1 MEKKDSSFHVFGTHD
16 EAEDAV
22 RSLTAS
28 GLKEQ
33 MIKYE
38 TTLKK
43 NNYVVMVHGNAAQV
57 AKARFILAD
66 STAWKTA

>member
-1 MEKKDSSFHVFGTHD
+1 MNDSSIHVFRTHD

-22 RSLTAS
+22 RSLIAY
-28 GLKEQ
+28 GLQEQ

-43 NNYVVMVHGNAAQV
+43 NSYVVMVHGNTAQV
-57 AKARFILAD
+57 AKARSVLAA
-66 STAWKTA
+66 STAWKMA

>member
-1 MEKKDSSFHVFGTHD
+1 MKKNDSSIHVFGTHD

-33 MIKYE
+33 MIKY
-38 TTLKK
+38 
-43 NNYVVMVHGNAAQV
+43 VVMVYGSAEQV
-57 AKARFILAD
+57 VKARSILAA

>member
-1 MEKKDSSFHVFGTHD
+1 MKKKDSSIHVFGTHD

-22 RSLTAS
+22 RTLTAS

-43 NNYVVMVHGNAAQV
+43 NNYVVMVHGSAEQV
-57 AKARFILAD
+57 VKARSILAA